1 MSTSVSS
8 PERVMRSSASERV
21 MRSSALRG
29 IAAAAGAVS
38 LLVAGLLVAVG
49 LFTVSFV
56 GDADAAGNAARVVP
70 APADLKE
77 CKKMV
82 GDTREML
89 NETEVSAEVDSQV
102 EALIKTASDACTA
115 SSFDG
120 ALGALMQA
128 RKLLGG

>member
-1 MSTSVSS
+1 
-8 PERVMRSSASERV
+8 

-38 LLVAGLLVAVG
+38 LLVAGLLVAVS

-70 APADLKE
+70 APVDQKE
-77 CKKMV
+77 CKRMI
-82 GDTREML
+82 GDTKEML
-89 NETEVSAEVDSQV
+89 NETEVTAEVDSQV
-102 EALIKTASDACTA
+102 EALIKTATEACAA

-120 ALGALMQA
+120 AHSALMQA